1 MHAAAVLPS
10 RRMSKLVVALAFVAA
25 TAGRAHAD
33 DEPTDQQRLVHLAI
47 GAALGTGYLV
57 LEVGLNDQLAPKTC
71 QWCNTDSFD
80 VSVRDALRWGNTAQ
94 ANTISNLTGYVL
106 APLSAVGLTA
116 LASDRS
122 WRRRYDDV
130 IPVVQSALVISLLD
144 HVTKVAVAR
153 QRPYAHFAPPGTLVP
168 SVDDNVSFFSGHTS
182 LTFSLAVS
190 AGVVTSRRGYK
201 LAPVVWASGLALA
214 ATTGYLRI
222 AADRHYVTD
231 VLAGAA
237 MGSLAGWAWPT
248 LVHPHIQRD
257 IEVVPTGQG
266 MAIVGTF

>member
-1 MHAAAVLPS
+1 MKAL
-10 RRMSKLVVALAFVAA
+10 LVVCALAGGA
-25 TAGRAHAD
+25 RA
-33 DEPTDQQRLVHLAI
+33 EPTDQQRLVHLAI

-71 QWCNTDSFD
+71 QWCNPDGFD
-80 VSVRDALRWGNTAQ
+80 ASARDALRWGNTAD

-116 LASDRS
+116 LASDRT

-130 IPVVQSALVISLLD
+130 IPIVQSALAISLVQ
-144 HVTKVAVAR
+144 HITKLAVAR

-201 LAPVVWASGLALA
+201 LAPVVWASGLTLA
-214 ATTGYLRI
+214 AATGYLRI
-222 AADRHYVTD
+222 AADKHYVTD
-231 VLAGAA
+231 VLTGAA

-257 IEVVPTGQG
+257 VEVVPTGQG